1 VRYFGMSQTLK
12 KASSPFNRQ
21 SKFMSIVEASS
32 NVLIGYIIATAATYV
47 ILPLHGYQITTQK
60 ALSIS
65 LAFTAISLARSYILR
80 RLFNRF

>member
-1 VRYFGMSQTLK
+1 MQSRVMS
-12 KASSPFNRQ
+12 AA
-21 SKFMSIVEASS
+21 EAIT
-32 NVLIGYIIATAATYV
+32 NVLIGYTIATAATYV